1 MTEPACCA
9 LVENEVDEGI
19 LKLTLNRPEKKNA
32 LTREMY
38 HCLAESL
45 RTADRD
51 DSVRVVL
58 IRGAGDCFC
67 SGNDIEDFQVG
78 RDPDAKSPGMMF
90 LEAISRFEK
99 PLIAA
104 VGGAAVGIGTTMLL
118 HCDLVYASTNATFQV
133 PFVNLGLCP
142 EGGSSFLLPR
152 MVGHQRA
159 SEMLLLGKPISALTA
174 KKFGLVNC
182 VYSNAEMMDEVFRHA
197 RRLAA
202 QPPDALLLTKRLLK
216 QPYHES
222 ILRTIGVEGRH
233 FAERLGSMEF
243 QQAAAAFLSRRRS
256 NKGNSNNKIKNHK

>member
-1 MTEPACCA
+1 MTNPAGEA
-9 LVENEVDEGI
+9 LVENEIDAGI
-19 LKLTLNRPEKKNA
+19 LALTFNRPEKKNA

-38 HCLAESL
+38 HCLTEIL

-67 SGNDIEDFQVG
+67 GGNDIEEFRDD
-78 RDPDAKSPGMMF
+78 RDPDVKSPGMMF

-99 PLIAA
+99 PVIAA
-104 VGGAAVGIGTTMLL
+104 VKGAAVGIGTTMLL
-118 HCDLVYASTNATFQV
+118 HCDLVYASSNATFQV

-159 SEMLLLGKPISALTA
+159 SEMLLLGEPISALTA
-174 KKFGLVNC
+174 KAFGLVNR
-182 VYSNAEMMDEVFRHA
+182 VYGNDEMMEEVLRHA

-202 QPPDALLLTKRLLK
+202 QPLDSLLLTKHLLK
-216 QPYHES
+216 QSHREL
-222 ILRTIGVEGRH
+222 IQKTIGVEGRH
-233 FAERLGSMEF
+233 FAERLGSVEF
-243 QQAAAAFLSRRRS
+243 KQAAAAFLSRRRS
-256 NKGNSNNKIKNHK
+256 NAG